1 MQNLVCFPLA
11 YSNTL
16 PAERI
21 RLLWS
26 GFFPPFPFG
35 KWGKVVL
42 GGQDA
47 EVWPDIGRGRRED
60 TTGRSA
66 LSKSGILKAPSVAAA
81 IY

>member
-1 MQNLVCFPLA
+1 MERAMQNLVCFPLA

-42 GGQDA
+42 GGKTRRF
-47 EVWPDIGRGRRED
+47 GRISGEED
-60 TTGRSA
+60 VRIPPVGAHFPR
-66 LSKSGILKAPSVAAA
+66 AAS
-81 IY
+81 